1 MTEMLD
7 AVSTYDNVEAVTPE
21 YHLDLRAGTNAIET
35 RGIRPDEWMDVGYWE
50 SQWFLGD
57 PQEMIAALGDDG
69 IIISRDIAK
78 NLELQVGDTI
88 DVDGPFGTGTY
99 ELTIVGLIGYQSI
112 IEVAVAGFSFTV
124 GGDYIS
130 IVSESFLND
139 SMLIYTSTANILVD
153 TNSGVNG
160 TILQQQF
167 VNDFDEAFTSY
178 SVTSE
183 VADYQSSA
191 LRSGTTK
198 IQWMAISFAIVLAMV
213 GTGLVVL
220 LTLREKDAEIA
231 LLSVRGFSKWQ
242 LFKTLLAEVMVTVV
256 FSLLLGILVGFAQN
270 LGQASQLNQ
279 NATGLIRYQ
288 VTLGGAAFY
297 TNLILV
303 GVVFLAAIIPV
314 WWSSRRPESKV
325 DILRG

>member
-1 MTEMLD
+1 
-7 AVSTYDNVEAVTPE
+7 
-21 YHLDLRAGTNAIET
+21 
-35 RGIRPDEWMDVGYWE
+35 MDVGYWE
-50 SQWFLGD
+50 SQWFIGD
-57 PQEMIAALGDDG
+57 AHEMIDALGDDG
-69 IIISRDIAK
+69 IIISRDIAQR
-78 NLELQVGDTI
+78 LELGVGDTI

-99 ELTIVGLIGYQSI
+99 ELTIVGLIGYVSI
-112 IEVAVAGFSFTV
+112 IEVAVAGFSFTM
-124 GGDYIS
+124 GGNYIS
-130 IVSESFLND
+130 IVSETFLND
-139 SMLIYTSTANILVD
+139 SLLIHTSTANVLVD
-153 TNSGVNG
+153 TSPGTNG
-160 TILQQQF
+160 TILQEQF
-167 VNDFDEAFTSY
+167 VNDLDEAFASY

-183 VADYQSSA
+183 VSDYQESA

-198 IQWMAISFAIVLAMV
+198 IQWMAISFAIILAMV

-242 LFKTLLAEVMVTVV
+242 LFKTLLAEVMVTVL
-256 FSLLLGILVGFAQN
+256 FSLLLGVLVGVVQN

-288 VTLGGAAFY
+288 VTLGGAAFT

-325 DILRG
+325 DVLRG